1 MLSRPFKRSLRR
13 ECRGIMQVLP
23 VLCVALVFSVAAG
36 PVLTLAASH
45 FASPISPVSPIKPPT
60 VLFRGAAVAPAETI
74 LPPVEPVLPTAV
86 EEPLQPI
93 VPTPSPEV
101 TAVPTTAPTLWIVA
115 GLLAV
120 GAIAA
125 GLIVLKKE

>member
-1 MLSRPFKRSLRR
+1 MLSHPFKSSLRR

-23 VLCVALVFSVAAG
+23 VLCAALAFSVIAG

-45 FASPISPVSPIKPPT
+45 FVSPISPISPIKPPT
-60 VLFRGAAVAPAETI
+60 VLFRGPAAQPAET
-74 LPPVEPVLPTAV
+74 VLPLVETVFPTVV
-86 EEPLQPI
+86 EEPLQP
-93 VPTPSPEV
+93 VLPTPSPEV
-101 TAVPTTAPTLWIVA
+101 TAEPTTPPTLWIVA